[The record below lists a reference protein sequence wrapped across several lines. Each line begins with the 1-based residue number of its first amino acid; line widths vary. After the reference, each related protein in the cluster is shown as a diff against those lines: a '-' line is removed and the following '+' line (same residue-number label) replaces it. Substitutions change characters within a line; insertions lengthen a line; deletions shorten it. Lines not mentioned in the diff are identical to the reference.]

1 MKTLIIHPDDRSTDF
16 LKPIYEN
23 VTDATVVTGGLT
35 KSEVNQLIE
44 QHDRIYMMGHGSP
57 GGLFSIGKFLPDNK
71 RNSDIAD
78 IVYSGW
84 SHGNIIDHTTVELLR
99 NKECIFI
106 WCNADQFVTKHNL
119 KGLYSGMFI
128 SEVGEAK
135 YCGLP
140 DTILETITVS
150 NNYFAQITGEVINEP
165 LSVIYEHVMDNY
177 GLLLGLNPVA
187 SYNYDRLYL
196 AE

>member
-23 VTDATVVTGGLT
+23 VTDATVITGGLT

-57 GGLFSIGKFLPDNK
+57 SGLFGVGKFLPE
-71 RNSDIAD
+71 SVTVGYGPGFI
-78 IVYSGW
+78 I
-84 SHGNIIDHTTVELLR
+84 GNDTVELLR
-99 NKECIFI
+99 NKECIYI

-128 SEVGEAK
+128 SEVGEAY

-140 DTILETITVS
+140 GTPQSVVDTS
-150 NNYFAQITGEVINEP
+150 NDSFARWMGENANMTLTEIFHNT
-165 LSVIYEHVMDNY
+165 MDNY
-177 GLLLGLNPVA
+177 EVLAMDNPVA
-187 SYNYDRLYL
+187 DYNAQRLCL

>member
-23 VTDATVVTGGLT
+23 VTDATVVTGGIS
-35 KSEVNQLIE
+35 KSEVNELIE

-57 GGLFSIGKFLPDNK
+57 SGLFSLAKFQTLD
-71 RNSDIAD
+71 
-78 IVYSGW
+78 YSGF
-84 SHGNIIDHTTVELLR
+84 IINNKNVELLR

-128 SEVGEAK
+128 SEVGEAH

-140 DTILETITVS
+140 NTPQSTVDVS
-150 NNYFAQITGEVINEP
+150 NDSFARWMGENANMALNE
-165 LSVIYEHVMDNY
+165 IYHNTMDNY
-177 GLLLGLNPVA
+177 EVLAMDNPVA
-187 SYNYDRLYL
+187 DYNAQRLCL

>member
-57 GGLFSIGKFLPDNK
+57 SGLFAVGKFSEHRSYCSYIIGN
-71 RNSDIAD
+71 DI
-78 IVYSGW
+78 
-84 SHGNIIDHTTVELLR
+84 VELLR
-99 NKECIFI
+99 NKECIYI

-128 SEVGEAK
+128 SEVGEAH

-140 DTILETITVS
+140 NTPQSIVDTS
-150 NNYFAQITGEVINEP
+150 NDSFARWMGENANMALNE
-165 LSVIYEHVMDNY
+165 IYHNTMDNY
-177 GLLLGLNPVA
+177 EVLAMDNPVA
-187 SYNYDRLYL
+187 DYNAQRLCL

>member
-23 VTDATVVTGGLT
+23 VTNATVITGGLSR
-35 KSEVNQLIE
+35 SEVNQLIE

-57 GGLFSIGKFLPDNK
+57 GGLFSVGKFLPDPVNP
-71 RNSDIAD
+71 
-78 IVYSGW
+78 YMYGP
-84 SHGNIIDHTTVELLR
+84 GFIINHSTVELLR
-99 NKECIFI
+99 NKECIYI
-106 WCNADQFVTKHNL
+106 WCNADQFVKKHDL

-128 SEVGEAK
+128 SEVGEAH

-140 DTILETITVS
+140 NTPQSIVDTS
-150 NNYFAQITGEVINEP
+150 NDSFARWMGENANMTLTEIFHNT
-165 LSVIYEHVMDNY
+165 MDNY
-177 GLLLGLNPVA
+177 EVLAMDNPVA
-187 SYNYDRLYL
+187 DYNAQRMCL

>member
-23 VTDATVVTGGLT
+23 VTNATVVTGGLT
-35 KSEVNQLIE
+35 KKEVHQLIE

-57 GGLFSIGKFLPDNK
+57 GGLFGVGKFLPDPGLNPT
-71 RNSDIAD
+71 
-78 IVYSGW
+78 YSWGP
-84 SHGNIIDHTTVELLR
+84 GLIIDNTTVELLR
-99 NKECIFI
+99 NKECIYI
-106 WCNADQFVTKHNL
+106 WCNADQFVKKHNL

-128 SEVGEAK
+128 SEVAEAF

-140 DTILETITVS
+140 GTPQEVVDIS
-150 NNYFAQITGEVINEP
+150 NNSFARWMGENANMTLNE
-165 LSVIYEHVMDNY
+165 IFNNTMDNY
-177 GLLLGLNPVA
+177 EVLAMDNPVA
-187 SYNYDRLYL
+187 DYNAQRMCL

>member
-23 VTDATVVTGGLT
+23 VTDATVVTGGIS
-35 KSEVNQLIE
+35 KNEVNKLIE

-57 GGLFSIGKFLPDNK
+57 SGLFSCAKFQTLD
-71 RNSDIAD
+71 
-78 IVYSGW
+78 YSGF
-84 SHGNIIDHTTVELLR
+84 IINNKNVELLR

-128 SEVGEAK
+128 SEVGEAT

-140 DTILETITVS
+140 GTPQSIVDMS
-150 NNYFAQITGEVINEP
+150 NDSFARWMGENANMTLTEIFNNT
-165 LSVIYEHVMDNY
+165 MDNY
-177 GLLLGLNPVA
+177 EVLAMDNPVA
-187 SYNYDRLYL
+187 DYNAQRLCL

>member
-57 GGLFSIGKFLPDNK
+57 SGLFAVGKFLS
-71 RNSDIAD
+71 NST
-78 IVYSGW
+78 VYG
-84 SHGNIIDHTTVELLR
+84 HTYGAGFVIDHATVELLR

-106 WCNADQFVTKHNL
+106 WCNADQFVKKHNL

-128 SEVGEAK
+128 SEVGEAH

-140 DTILETITVS
+140 NTPQSIVDMS
-150 NNYFAQITGEVINEP
+150 NDSFARWMGENANMTLTEIFHNT
-165 LSVIYEHVMDNY
+165 MDNY
-177 GLLLGLNPVA
+177 EVLAMDNPVA
-187 SYNYDRLYL
+187 DYNAQRLCL

>member
-23 VTDATVVTGGLT
+23 VTDATVVTGNLT
-35 KSEVNQLIE
+35 RKQVNQLIE

-57 GGLFSIGKFLPDNK
+57 GGLFGVGNFLPEYTYH
-71 RNSDIAD
+71 S
-78 IVYSGW
+78 YGP
-84 SHGNIIDHTTVELLR
+84 GFIINHDTVELLQ

-106 WCNADQFVTKHNL
+106 WCNADQFVKKHNL

-128 SEVGEAK
+128 SEVGEAH

-140 DTILETITVS
+140 NTPQSVVDIS
-150 NNYFAQITGEVINEP
+150 NNSFARWMGENANMALNE
-165 LSVIYEHVMDNY
+165 IFNNTMDNY
-177 GLLLGLNPVA
+177 EVLAMDNPVA
-187 SYNYDRLYL
+187 DYNAQRLCL